1 MSADRQS
8 TTPTEHLEDVLQDE
22 DVTFCCSSPAM
33 SEESVMTYATWCS
46 ITDSDISEMNTP
58 RAQDLNEVIRGVC
71 QSFVDPEYLEY
82 FGDRDEL
89 LTTETGFSSRFSIRS
104 EESERPA
111 SSASSFSTT
120 TAITEAAKMLVSQV
134 TEEAVRTLQST
145 KAVRTLQHTDSASKA
160 KRPAAKSFFKKL
172 KSTWKSNFSRK
183 QTKTVKKVSSPKAS
197 SRLDLTSTPL
207 EIIEEEDT
215 AEKASTSPSPSPS
228 QVDEA
233 SKDFQEEERNEVLMT
248 AANTEGE
255 VSTPDPVDS
264 ASQALEKTPSL
275 SSLSEKE
282 GPGPSEEDGHS
293 ACSPEQKG
301 ETAEPQLVLNS
312 STISPIIRRFFESL
326 TEEQWREVNEGVYNQ
341 AVKEKLINMC
351 TDVLKFVTDLVIKM
365 VLQSIRQPSVTSGA
379 FNLIRPRSLE
389 HLKEFLDNI
398 HSSVGI
404 SLSQAICDTIGADV
418 PVRISTDFTAAV
430 MTEVISV
437 LSVARQAPLDGG
449 SSSAVAPA
457 RCQVPKDRA
466 AEKTLAFWLSVMKSF
481 LTGQSTVVKRRIVTQ
496 KDNDNKEE
504 TPTKGHDTRKKKSL
518 WKRCFSGRQRIKTQP
533 LLLEDLSQSTSFH
546 KDKQDSTT
554 SSSVFP
560 KTDLKSSPLVLE
572 DYVEDEDMTPN
583 SPLSSISPIPP
594 DHQEFDF
601 ILKDPAL
608 VEATTDELH
617 EDVSQSSQSQPRD
630 SVSVEETGEKTRNSF
645 CSFLHKIFSKD
656 ENKKETEK
664 EEKTTRRK
672 RFPLWKRLLFCRP
685 CSCCFDQ

>member
-8 TTPTEHLEDVLQDE
+8 TTPSEHLEDVLQDE
-22 DVTFCCSSPAM
+22 DVSFCRTSPAM
-33 SEESVMTYATWCS
+33 SEESIMTYATWCS
-46 ITDSDISEMNTP
+46 IADSDISEMNTP

-71 QSFVDPEYLEY
+71 QNFVDPEYPEEEEEY
-82 FGDRDEL
+82 FGDREEL

-104 EESERPA
+104 EESERPS

-120 TAITEAAKMLVSQV
+120 TAITEATQMLGRRLSGSCSPL
-134 TEEAVRTLQST
+134 TL
-145 KAVRTLQHTDSASKA
+145 
-160 KRPAAKSFFKKL
+160 PANPRNQLSFFKKL
-172 KSTWKSNFSRK
+172 KSTWKSNSIGK
-183 QTKTVKKVSSPKAS
+183 ETEMLKKVSSSKAS
-197 SRLDLTSTPL
+197 SRLEMTSTPL

-215 AEKASTSPSPSPS
+215 AEKDSTSPSPSPS

-233 SKDFQEEERNEVLMT
+233 STDFQDEERNEVLMT

-264 ASQALEKTPSL
+264 SSQALEKTPSL
-275 SSLSEKE
+275 SSPSEKD

-293 ACSPEQKG
+293 ACSQDQKG
-301 ETAEPQLVLNS
+301 EAAEPQLVLNS

-326 TEEQWREVNEGVYNQ
+326 TEEQWREVNEGIYNQ

-351 TDVLKFVTDLVIKM
+351 TDVLKFVTDLVIRK

-398 HSSVGI
+398 HNSVQI
-404 SLSQAICDTIGADV
+404 ILSQAICDTIGADI
-418 PVRISTDFTAAV
+418 PVRIPTDFTAAV
-430 MTEVISV
+430 MTEVVSV
-437 LSVARQAPLDGG
+437 LSVARQAPLDGR

-481 LTGQSTVVKRRIVTQ
+481 LTGKGTVVKRRIMTQ
-496 KDNDNKEE
+496 KENDNKEE
-504 TPTKGHDTRKKKSL
+504 TPAKGHDTRKKSL
-518 WKRCFSGRQRIKTQP
+518 WKRFFSARQKIKIQP
-533 LLLEDLSQSTSFH
+533 LLLE
-546 KDKQDSTT
+546 QDSTT
-554 SSSVFP
+554 SSSVFL

-572 DYVEDEDMTPN
+572 DYMEDEDTTPN

-601 ILKDPAL
+601 ILTDPAL
-608 VEATTDELH
+608 VEATADELH

-630 SVSVEETGEKTRNSF
+630 SVREAEEKTRNSF

-664 EEKTTRRK
+664 EEKKTQRK
-672 RFPLWKRLLFCRP
+672 CFPLWKRLFFCRP